1 MEKKFFHG
9 RRIRKKC
16 RRGGWEW
23 VCLVELI
30 GDFLRSHSAG
40 IMSRT
45 GYWKAMRNIRDSAY
59 ICWGSVQLDWLKRED
74 QTLFLSLFVCL
85 LLCCFVFVFCSFW
98 TSFFWD
104 FFFRKISHAVTLTI
118 ISWEFWDFLGVAT
131 LRVCYESILFMK
143 HLSVVKSV
151 LLLSQIYSLLHMKLL
166 L

>member
-1 MEKKFFHG
+1 MRVGVFGWIDWRFPEVAQCRDYEQDRILEGHEKHKGQCLHLL
-9 RRIRKKC
+9 RICTVR
-16 RRGGWEW
+16 
-23 VCLVELI
+23 LI
-30 GDFLRSHSAG
+30 EKGKTKLYF
-40 IMSRT
+40 
-45 GYWKAMRNIRDSAY
+45 
-59 ICWGSVQLDWLKRED
+59 C
-74 QTLFLSLFVCL
+74 LFVCL

-104 FFFRKISHAVTLTI
+104 FFSRKISHAVTLTI

-151 LLLSQIYSLLHMKLL
+151 LLLSQIYTLLHMKLL